1 MENDD
6 KFFYGLILF
15 LYVYMFLVANFTTGW
30 LRGVL
35 GFSGV
40 GIFFLAIIVQEIW
53 MRERVAPYLY
63 LEATVVPWGRKLYL
77 YARKIDTGPIIG
89 MPGHYGTRLE
99 LRFDVK
105 LPNVGKTKI
114 IQINHELPLEE
125 RISPHPGKAYYQGF
139 RVKHSQVDSCVLY
152 VPTLGSADVDHASA
166 VPVFRMRWASKDYY
180 REMKTPGVVIQDPNN
195 PARLVKVG
203 VTDVPYLNTAQLAQ
217 GEKVNMQL
225 AQQLQETRVQL
236 TDMTHLATVKSAEAA
251 NWHQRTIFLE
261 EVIKSLQ
268 NELVGVLKGKVNFAK
283 AVSEYL
289 LAFWREK
296 RTLEN
301 ATKSL
306 RGPGAWDLGKH
317 LPELI
322 GFAVFVIL
330 IAFVW
335 SQPGLLASFAN
346 WMSKTTNL
354 MAVVVIAVALAVGM
368 YYWRKRSQ

>member
-63 LEATVVPWGRKLYL
+63 LECTVVPWGRKLFL

-89 MPGHYGTRLE
+89 MPGHYGSRFE
-99 LRFDVK
+99 LRFEVK
-105 LPNVGKTKI
+105 LPNVGKTRL

-152 VPTLGSADVDHASA
+152 VPTQGSADVDHASA
-166 VPVFRMRWASKDYY
+166 VPTFRLRWASKDYH
-180 REMKTPGVVIQDPNN
+180 REMKAPGVVIQDPTN
-195 PARLVKVG
+195 PSRLVKIA
-203 VTDVPYLNTAQLAQ
+203 TNDIPYLDLRGMGEDASIIDTLTA
-217 GEKVNMQL
+217 E
-225 AQQLQETRVQL
+225 LQSTRVKL
-236 TDMTHLATVKSAEAA
+236 ADMTHLASVKIAEAA
-251 NWHQRTIFLE
+251 TWHQRAIFLE

-283 AVSEYL
+283 AVAEYL

-301 ATKSL
+301 AAKSL
-306 RGPGAWDLGKH
+306 KGPGSWDLGKH
-317 LPELI
+317 IPELI
-322 GFAVFVIL
+322 AFGVFVIL

-335 SQPGLLASFAN
+335 SQPNLLAWWAN
-346 WMSKTTNL
+346 WLSKGTNL
-354 MAVVVIAVALAVGM
+354 MALVVVAVAIAVTA
-368 YYWRKRSQ
+368 YYLKKRD